1 MRMQMPGLARLGRGQ
16 LERLP
21 GVHRRALVAATALVG
36 GALLTGCAGGAVA
49 TAHDGYCYRARR
61 RSGSRATCIQGLVP
75 DAAADALAKQF
86 EPAPGRLTLY
96 LVRHRWADTVN
107 VVVVG
112 IGGGQMLPT
121 VPASFVRFV
130 TAPGPACLTFQWA
143 KGSGELVVQGEAGQV
158 VFVDLVGSLWFWNE
172 NYRLEPGDLHSKE
185 RVLKSRLVADVEVG
199 APQ

>member
-1 MRMQMPGLARLGRGQ
+1 
-16 LERLP
+16 
-21 GVHRRALVAATALVG
+21 
-36 GALLTGCAGGAVA
+36 
-49 TAHDGYCYRARR
+49 
-61 RSGSRATCIQGLVP
+61 
-75 DAAADALAKQF
+75 
-86 EPAPGRLTLY
+86 
-96 LVRHRWADTVN
+96 
-107 VVVVG
+107 
-112 IGGGQMLPT
+112 MLPT